1 MVRNLETGSHLEED
15 APLPLQPPRPTEQ
28 SFPTVPALRN
38 SISQSDI
45 MESPEEFT
53 PSQSKIVPLMTS
65 GGVFPFAESKTDNEC
80 NPPMIASKYQI
91 PSTLTRPTLLLDDP
105 APIETAAKAAEM
117 YWASDNESEHE
128 EEEEEE
134 DKNDLSLSLSFHVN
148 SQPTEPETR
157 ASTTTDSTSVLSIL
171 TQIQNQLEK
180 LQKSIT
186 TLEARLTIVETKVQL
201 LEQR

>member
-1 MVRNLETGSHLEED
+1 MVRNLETGSHLEDD

-38 SISQSDI
+38 SISQSG

-65 GGVFPFAESKTDNEC
+65 GGVFPFAESKTDKEC
-80 NPPMIASKYQI
+80 NPPMIASKYRI
-91 PSTLTRPTLLLDDP
+91 PSTLTRPTLLSDDP
-105 APIETAAKAAEM
+105 ASIETAAKAAEM

-134 DKNDLSLSLSFHVN
+134 EDKNDLSLSLSFHVN
-148 SQPTEPETR
+148 SRPTEPETR
-157 ASTTTDSTSVLSIL
+157 ASTTTDSTSVLSVL